1 MWRKKTLGDL
11 RPGQSGTV
19 LRVGGQGAIKRK
31 LVDMGITPSVRIS
44 VRKKAPLG
52 DPIEV
57 ELWGFALLL
66 RRDDAVKIEME

>member
-1 MWRKKTLGDL
+1 MRTLGQL
-11 RPGQSGTV
+11 KPGESGVV
-19 LRVGGQGAIKRK
+19 LRSGSEDARVKRR
-31 LVDMGITPSVRIS
+31 LVDMGITPGVKIV

>member
-31 LVDMGITPSVRIS
+31 LVDMGITPGVKIV
-44 VRKKAPLG
+44 VRKRRRWGIPLRWSFG
-52 DPIEV
+52 ASPYYC
-57 ELWGFALLL
+57 A
-66 RRDDAVKIEME
+66 EMTR